1 MDAIVKPDVS
11 ALSLEERAS
20 LTAGR
25 TMFST
30 ARIEAID
37 LRPVH
42 MADGPMG
49 VASIRADERD
59 ISVMTPCGTALAAS
73 WDLDLVRR
81 IGALVGE
88 EARRMGVQVL
98 LAPNLGIPRS
108 PLAGRAFETF
118 SEDPFLTGAMGAAW
132 VEGIQSQGVG
142 ACVKHL
148 VCNDSET
155 QRDHMNAVVDDRA
168 LREVYLLPFEMAV
181 KTGAWG
187 VLMAYNKVNGTHCV
201 EHPLLINDILK
212 TEWGFDGFVVS
223 DWFGTFDT
231 ARSAKAGLDLEMPG
245 PARVF
250 GPALAKAVAAGE
262 VDGSRLDDAA
272 ERIVRLAGRVGSLGQ
287 DALPATPSRPDDAIN
302 ALLVEAA
309 AAGFVLLKNRDT
321 LLPVD
326 PSTRRTIAVI
336 GPNATAPCYQG
347 GTFAKIGLRPGKATP
362 LEAIQARFGDQC
374 DVVHAPG
381 VDPQPRLPS
390 LPAKPIQ
397 DRGDGDLGMTVA
409 YFAGHDFAGEPLAVE
424 TRNTNSLAWFGALPG
439 VGPMDREA
447 GVRASGVFTPADDG
461 LHRFYVGGTGSVR
474 LRVDGE
480 VVFAK
485 ETRLEPKDMMGA
497 LKSGVADTVEVTLQA
512 GVAITVE
519 AELLTSPGRAQ
530 GLWYGVRPP
539 GEPDEMLAQAVSLAK
554 TADVVFLVVGE
565 TPDAG
570 VESIDRPDTLLTA
583 RQIDLI
589 HKVTAAN
596 PSTVV
601 IVNAAHAVDLTCA
614 DNAAA
619 VMMTWYPGEAFG
631 VALAKVLAGDLEP
644 GGRLP
649 ISFAQREA
657 DYPAFDLTPDAQAD
671 LVLTDGWLVGY
682 RGFQAKGKQP
692 RHAFGEGLGYGA
704 FAYEAVRILPR
715 ADGGFDVEVDV
726 RNIGARAA
734 KAVVQVYVSAVDID
748 NPILQLKGFDALKL
762 SPGQTST
769 ARTTLDLR
777 AFSHWAG
784 EAGWTIAPGRHA
796 IHVGS
801 DVGGAQ
807 GYDFV
812 TPQDPGATT

>member
-1 MDAIVKPDVS
+1 MDAIAKPATPV
-11 ALSLEERAS
+11 LSLEEQAS

-30 ARIEAID
+30 AEIASID
-37 LRPVH
+37 LKPVN

-88 EARRMGVQVL
+88 DARRMGVQVL

-155 QRDHMNAVVDDRA
+155 QRDQMNAVVDDRA

-231 ARSAKAGLDLEMPG
+231 VRSAKAGLDLEMPG
-245 PARVF
+245 PGRIF
-250 GPALAKAVAAGE
+250 GPALAQAIEAGQ
-262 VDGSRLDDAA
+262 VSQARLDDAA
-272 ERIVRLAGRVGSLGQ
+272 NRIIRLADRVGRLGGG
-287 DALPATPSRPDDAIN
+287 ASPAAPSRLDVEIN

-309 AAGFVLLKNRDT
+309 AAGFVLLKNRQA

-326 PSTRRTIAVI
+326 PGMRRTIAVI

-362 LEAIQARFGDQC
+362 LEAIQARFGDTC
-374 DVVHAPG
+374 DIVHAPG

-390 LPAKPIQ
+390 LPVAPTLSL
-397 DRGDGDLGMTVA
+397 GDGDQGMSVT
-409 YFAGHDFAGEPLAVE
+409 YYAGHDFAGPPLAAE
-424 TRNTNSLAWFGALPG
+424 TRNTNSLAWFGVLPG
-439 VGPMDREA
+439 VGPLDRPA
-447 GVRASGVFTPADDG
+447 GVRASGVFTPQASG
-461 LHRFYVGGTGSVR
+461 PHRFYVGGTGSVR
-474 LRVDGE
+474 LRVDGQA
-480 VVFAK
+480 VFAK
-485 ETRLEPKDMMGA
+485 ETHLEPKDLMGA
-497 LKSGVADTVEVTLQA
+497 LKSGVADTVEVFLRAGQA
-512 GVAITVE
+512 VAVE
-519 AELLTSPGRAQ
+519 IDLLTNPGRAQ

-539 GEPDEMLAQAVSLAK
+539 GEPEEMLADAVALAER
-554 TADVVFLVVGE
+554 ADLVFLVVGE

-570 VESIDRPDTLLTA
+570 VESIDRPDTRLTV
-583 RQIDLI
+583 RQIELI
-589 HKVTAAN
+589 ERVTAAN
-596 PSTVV
+596 PQTAV
-601 IVNAAHAVDLTCA
+601 IVNAAHAVDLTCCDA
-614 DNAAA
+614 AAA
-619 VMMTWYPGEAFG
+619 VMMTWYPGEEFG
-631 VALAKVLAGDLEP
+631 SALAKVLAGDLEP

-649 ISFAQREA
+649 VSFAQAES
-657 DYPAFDLTPDAQAD
+657 DYPAFDLTPDGQGD
-671 LVLTDGWLVGY
+671 LVLADSWLVGY
-682 RGFQAKGKQP
+682 RGFQAQGRRP

-704 FAYEAVRILPR
+704 FAFLAVRILPS

-726 RNIGARAA
+726 RNTGARAA
-734 KAVVQVYVSAVDID
+734 KAVVQVYVSALDSATPV
-748 NPILQLKGFDALKL
+748 LQLKGFDTLRL
-762 SPGQTST
+762 DPGAVGL
-769 ARTTLDLR
+769 ARAHLDLR
-777 AFSHWAG
+777 AFSHWSG
-784 EAGWTIAPGRHA
+784 QAGWEITPGRHA

-801 DVGGAQ
+801 DVDSAQ
-807 GYDFV
+807 GYHWV
-812 TPQDPGATT
+812 TPQSPSAAS